1 MNWQGDETLVVV
13 DLQNDFCPGGTLAVP
28 EGDRVIPI
36 ANKLAD
42 LFPHVILT
50 QDWHPPQ
57 HLSFASAHPE
67 KNPYDT
73 IEVSYGPQILWPDHC
88 VQGTRGADFHPQLQA
103 TRAELVLRKGFHPVI
118 DSYSSFYENDGATST
133 GLAGYLRERNIRN
146 LYFIGL
152 ATDFC
157 VLYSTLDARQLG
169 FNAWVI
175 EDGVRGI
182 DVDGSLEA
190 AWCRMGEAGVQ
201 RIRSQAIA
209 NIQ

>member
-1 MNWQGDETLVVV
+1 M
-13 DLQNDFCPGGTLAVP
+13 
-28 EGDRVIPI
+28 
-36 ANKLAD
+36 
-42 LFPHVILT
+42 LF
-50 QDWHPPQ
+50 
-57 HLSFASAHPE
+57 
-67 KNPYDT
+67 
-73 IEVSYGPQILWPDHC
+73 
-88 VQGTRGADFHPQLQA
+88 R
-103 TRAELVLRKGFHPVI
+103 
-118 DSYSSFYENDGATST
+118 SSFYENDGATST